1 MASSVSSRRQTTE
14 VFSNVFSF
22 TVDSKSGEW
31 VVVITC
37 IPPPSPS
44 LIRASFGPGKGE
56 ISFLA
61 DLPIPGPQR
70 PLGGLSALGW
80 ASRYPSPS
88 GIVRRRKLL
97 VFHRFV

>member
-37 IPPPSPS
+37 IPPLRRLSS
-44 LIRASFGPGKGE
+44 GRVLGRERGR
-56 ISFLA
+56 LA
-61 DLPIPGPQR
+61 
-70 PLGGLSALGW
+70 
-80 ASRYPSPS
+80 
-88 GIVRRRKLL
+88 
-97 VFHRFV
+97 F